1 MEDIE
6 KIETITPE
14 TAGKVLHK
22 NAEFVRAGLRQDR
35 FPFGTAVQSES
46 GQWNYLIIK
55 SKFLDY
61 IGVER
66 RAEDEKKILANCN

>member
-1 MEDIE
+1 MEDIV

-14 TAGKVLHK
+14 TAGTILHK
-22 NAEFVRAGLRQDR
+22 NAEFVRAGLRQGR

-61 IGVER
+61 IGIER
-66 RAEDEKKILANCN
+66 REEDEKKILEKCN